1 MVELSQNTLGTQQQ
15 ASRNNPWSS
24 SWKISLS
31 DPDAGVPS
39 TWWWL
44 WGPAGVCL
52 CKFGASSITIVP
64 TSQQEKTAMWQNA
77 ITKSVLEATLLD
89 LTLSTVSSAVSYLGH
104 HYYHTVATLEKKL
117 PVRKGASCS
126 KWNFLDFFKVKL
138 HKFFSKASFQF
149 GNTNTNGN
157 PVVNGGSDKMNEN
170 CYK

>member
-1 MVELSQNTLGTQQQ
+1 MLELSQNTLGIQQQ

-44 WGPAGVCL
+44 RGPAGVCL

-64 TSQQEKTAMWQNA
+64 TSQQEKTAMWRNA
-77 ITKSVLEATLLD
+77 ITKNVLEATLLD

-104 HYYHTVATLEKKL
+104 HYYHTVATLEKSYRY
-117 PVRKGASCS
+117 VRALLIF
-126 KWNFLDFFKVKL
+126 KWNFLDFCQSEITQIFLQSILSVWK
-138 HKFFSKASFQF
+138 HKHQW
-149 GNTNTNGN
+149 
-157 PVVNGGSDKMNEN
+157 
-170 CYK
+170 

>member
-64 TSQQEKTAMWQNA
+64 TSQQEKTAMWRNA

-104 HYYHTVATLEKKL
+104 HYYHTVATLENKL
-117 PVRKGASCS
+117 PVRKGASCVEVKFPWFFQS
-126 KWNFLDFFKVKL
+126 EITQIFLQSILSVWK
-138 HKFFSKASFQF
+138 HKHQW
-149 GNTNTNGN
+149 
-157 PVVNGGSDKMNEN
+157 
-170 CYK
+170 